1 MFYSTLTTASH
12 TIGLP
17 GVGAAGTRAEPPGC
31 GSGRLRYWVGGDAV
45 GQPARDGG
53 IAGVADSVGEEVGEG
68 GVV

>member
-31 GSGRLRYWVGGDAV
+31 GSGGYDTGWAATRLVSQRATAV
-45 GQPARDGG
+45 SLA
-53 IAGVADSVGEEVGEG
+53 
-68 GVV
+68 